1 MLNVLRHRE
10 NNQENQCFPKINYT
24 LFKILISKL
33 RLKRLND
40 FLSTKFDL
48 YNEEMTS
55 ENFHSQFYIS
65 DLIFFLKK

>member
-1 MLNVLRHRE
+1 M
-10 NNQENQCFPKINYT
+10 
-24 LFKILISKL
+24 ISYL
-33 RLKRLND
+33 QN
-40 FLSTKFDL
+40 L

>member
-24 LFKILISKL
+24 LFKIFKIKV
-33 RLKRLND
+33 KRLND

-55 ENFHSQFYIS
+55 ENFHSQFYVS